1 MFALSF
7 LGIMHSE
14 MAWPNKG
21 SLVDDKYEVKQPAC
35 PGDDWRWH
43 SSIQDTEEYNT
54 EPMAWNLGMG
64 PKAYTTATA
73 PIKDLQ
79 GMAQEHVS
87 KTTHTS
93 VRQLCWS

>member
-1 MFALSF
+1 MLALCF

-14 MAWPNKG
+14 MAWPNKPNKRGVPG
-21 SLVDDKYEVKQPAC
+21 SLVDDKYEVKQPAG

-64 PKAYTTATA
+64 PRAYTT
-73 PIKDLQ
+73 
-79 GMAQEHVS
+79 
-87 KTTHTS
+87 
-93 VRQLCWS
+93 